1 MAHIALNKEVKWQGK
16 DWSKMGCVSMG
27 QIILSPKGHAKHLR
41 ILAVALSKRVRTAS
55 VKAFTTQSSP
65 LGHHGQSPEPHL
77 HSFQEFRGS
86 VGLQRGFAINRQ
98 SRYHIAKPQL
108 EVCLSSW
115 WSTGNAD
122 PSGTEA

>member
-1 MAHIALNKEVKWQGK
+1 ML
-16 DWSKMGCVSMG
+16 
-27 QIILSPKGHAKHLR
+27 LSRLLQHSHLHW
-41 ILAVALSKRVRTAS
+41 VTMV
-55 VKAFTTQSSP
+55 
-65 LGHHGQSPEPHL
+65 QSPEPHL

-98 SRYHIAKPQL
+98 ARYHIAKLQL